1 MAHHCLSTSL
11 TKNMLL
17 KQILMWCHHW
27 LNLADRFMFINVWLT
42 GQQTTPTRQMGS
54 APGRCGVNHCGVTE
68 SKLVSRK
75 LIFVLVLTTPERR
88 VYTIDLVMD
97 SAFTFKTSWMNFYI
111 EIGLAVCEYLEEET
125 NIRSRV
131 SNMHTHTH
139 TLALH
144 WEIIIKDLG
153 SSTSALEIV
162 SMSRLTVTEFCGDHT
177 LGQKSSIPA
186 MVCILLHSLSYRNLF
201 SLQGVLTI
209 SLLATTLRSSRRFRS
224 EEWNSSPL
232 VC

>member
-1 MAHHCLSTSL
+1 
-11 TKNMLL
+11 MLL

-153 SSTSALEIV
+153 SMWVDGAWAERKKRRVQRMIS
-162 SMSRLTVTEFCGDHT
+162 
-177 LGQKSSIPA
+177 
-186 MVCILLHSLSYRNLF
+186 MVC
-201 SLQGVLTI
+201 
-209 SLLATTLRSSRRFRS
+209 
-224 EEWNSSPL
+224 
-232 VC
+232 

>member
-1 MAHHCLSTSL
+1 
-11 TKNMLL
+11 MLL

-144 WEIIIKDLG
+144 EKFLVSDQAQALWRSCQWAVLLWPSSVEIIPWDKNRQYQLWC
-153 SSTSALEIV
+153 V
-162 SMSRLTVTEFCGDHT
+162 FY
-177 LGQKSSIPA
+177 
-186 MVCILLHSLSYRNLF
+186 CILYPIVISFLSRVY
-201 SLQGVLTI
+201 
-209 SLLATTLRSSRRFRS
+209 
-224 EEWNSSPL
+224 
-232 VC
+232 